1 MGELIAARAVLGIG
15 AAAIFPMAISVIPV
29 MFGEQERQKA
39 ISVMAGALFLSYP
52 IGPIVGGF
60 LLDHFWWGSVFLI
73 NVPVVVIALAA
84 VTLLLP
90 ESRATKRPRFD
101 FPGIVIS
108 SAGLTALT
116 YGFIR
121 AGQDGWTD
129 TPAAGHDRRGTGDP
143 RRASSGGSGSP
154 PGGAAASRSSTCRC
168 SGWPASGGARS

>member
-1 MGELIAARAVLGIG
+1 MHVRRAGTAEGDRRDRPGRI
-15 AAAIFPMAISVIPV
+15 
-29 MFGEQERQKA
+29 
-39 ISVMAGALFLSYP
+39 FLSFP

-90 ESRATKRPRFD
+90 ESRATKRPRID
-101 FPGIVIS
+101 LPGIVIS

-121 AGQDGWTD
+121 AGQDGWSD
-129 TPAAGHDRRGTGDP
+129 TAGPGD
-143 RRASSGGSGSP
+143 
-154 PGGAAASRSSTCRC
+154 
-168 SGWPASGGARS
+168 